1 MVVALA
7 VRVRRCHELDLAALE
22 WYGMF
27 ASHREIIRDAY
38 RRKLA
43 GDNEM
48 LIGELAGTP
57 VAQVWI
63 DLAKRR
69 EQRTGV
75 FWALRVFPI
84 LRGLGIG
91 TTLLAR
97 GEEWLRERGY
107 RQAEIGVET
116 DNPRAQQLYER
127 LGYRVVTSVRE
138 PYSYRRPDGT
148 VIDAIADQRLLRK
161 QLV

>member
-7 VRVRRCHELDLAALE
+7 VRVRRCDELDLAALE

-27 ASHREIIRDAY
+27 TSHREIIRDAY
-38 RRKLA
+38 RRQLA
-43 GDNEM
+43 GENEM

-57 VAQVWI
+57 VAQLWI
-63 DLAKRR
+63 DLTKRR
-69 EQRTGV
+69 DQHIGA

-84 LRGLGIG
+84 LRGLGLG

-97 GEEWLRERGY
+97 GEDWLRERGY
-107 RQAEIGVET
+107 HQAEIGVET

-138 PYSYRRPDGT
+138 PYTYRRPDGT
-148 VIDAIADQRLLRK
+148 LINAIADQRVLRK
-161 QLV
+161 PLR